1 MVIDSGGFSSA
12 YRTGIRQGGAFELKQ
27 LTWAYNN
34 AKESPEAQND
44 PLVRKAL
51 EAEDIKAWF
60 TVMPWSEGRSPVR
73 WVPEYEAYV
82 LEQWR
87 QGAFGEFW
95 KKTGIYAEGAYE
107 SFPQVPVAL
116 MSSWYDAYVRT
127 TFDNYEGLSRSGQRP
142 LCLIMGAGV
151 ARKP

>member
-1 MVIDSGGFSSA
+1 MVLDSGGFSSA

-34 AKESPEAQND
+34 AKESPEAKND
-44 PLVRKAL
+44 PLDRARRSRPR
-51 EAEDIKAWF
+51 
-60 TVMPWSEGRSPVR
+60 TSRPGSRVMPWSEGRSPVR

-87 QGAFGEFW
+87 QGTFGDFW
-95 KKTGIYAEGAYE
+95 KKPGIYAEGAYDT
-107 SFPQVPVAL
+107 FPEVPVAL

-127 TFDNYEGLSRSGQRP
+127 TFDNYEGFSRGGS
-142 LCLIMGAGV
+142 
-151 ARKP
+151 ARSR